1 MMSHKC
7 TLKMPLSTPALKT
20 FNLQI
25 DPIDVAVGV
34 GSTTMLESGTPSPS
48 RSEWTASVGTV
59 QLDLQQA
66 KCIKSGSV
74 SVSAA
79 VGSNTGGES
88 TSILTPV
95 SSIFKKQKEDPPTA
109 PSVLR
114 TDRNVLES
122 RVLTC
127 CDQTTLVNLCS
138 APLYH
143 PVN

>member
-95 SSIFKKQKEDPPTA
+95 SSIFKKQKEDPPTIRLA
-109 PSVLR
+109 
-114 TDRNVLES
+114 DRPECA
-122 RVLTC
+122 RE
-127 CDQTTLVNLCS
+127 
-138 APLYH
+138 
-143 PVN
+143 